1 MKQFNF
7 KDDGLKVDWIGL
19 NCEKLEESD
28 LKKVAVFLSEFGFNV
43 TLEEKKDQKWKTQK
57 IMTHPHNH
65 HTVEMQQHYYEPEKK
80 KFWAGTKINF
90 TGENA
95 NHFYLQTHIQKT
107 RFWNMCHLSQTLI
120 LQD

>member
-1 MKQFNF
+1 MKQLNF
-7 KDDGLKVDWIGL
+7 KDEGLKVDWIRL

-43 TLEEKKDQKWKTQK
+43 TLEEKNHQEWETRK

-80 KFWAGTKINF
+80 SFGLAPKSILQVKTQIIFIYKLTHKKPVSGT
-90 TGENA
+90 
-95 NHFYLQTHIQKT
+95 YY
-107 RFWNMCHLSQTLI
+107 HLSQT
-120 LQD
+120 